1 MRNCKFEAMIDDYL
15 LKRLSEDEKDKFEE
29 HYFNCSSCFEK
40 LVERD
45 ELISIIKSKGNEIF
59 KDEYVSMA
67 AKGETWRE
75 KATSFLTP
83 RQWAAAAVSA
93 AFVLIIVF
101 AVLPLLKPTATQ
113 FFINE
118 DAVALRGGSI
128 TLISP
133 VVEAQT
139 VPSHF
144 EWKALGKDVEYKIYI
159 FDNGSKLW
167 EATTTE
173 TSINLPDNIKKIM
186 TSGEKYSW
194 QVKAFSPE
202 GTLISMSSKV
212 QFKINHL
219 E

>member
-1 MRNCKFEAMIDDYL
+1 MRNCKFEVMIDDYL

-45 ELISIIKSKGNEIF
+45 ELVSIIKSKGDEIF
-59 KDEYVSMA
+59 KDEYVSVA
-67 AKGETWRE
+67 ARGETWFE

-83 RQWAAAAVSA
+83 GRLAAAAVSA
-93 AFVLIIVF
+93 AILLFVVF
-101 AVLPLLKPTATQ
+101 GVLPMLKPTAPQ

-118 DAVALRGGSI
+118 DAVRGGSI

-133 VVEAQT
+133 VFEAQT
-139 VPSHF
+139 IPSHF

-159 FDNGSKLW
+159 FDNGNKLW
-167 EATTTE
+167 ETTTKE
-173 TSINLPDNIKKIM
+173 TSVDLPENIKKTM

-212 QFKINHL
+212 QFKINHP